1 MYDSFFV
8 IRFSVNT
15 SVDYVMIFDNSF
27 GEIKFI
33 AESIEQEELNVM
45 NFEKFNS
52 LKNYDEQRISRR
64 NSQQNFGWSETCL
77 PKHD

>member
-1 MYDSFFV
+1 
-8 IRFSVNT
+8 
-15 SVDYVMIFDNSF
+15 MIFDNSF

-33 AESIEQEELNVM
+33 AESIEQEELKVM

-64 NSQQNFGWSETCL
+64 NS
-77 PKHD
+77 